1 MVNNQHD
8 SATLY
13 ALGLPTATNLVS
25 LSSFLVMTHVR
36 HIWHMCMNVTHFNN
50 SQVLNMTGASL
61 PVLQSD
67 MFTRAGLPNLQRL
80 FLRWT
85 QIQWQ
90 WQWQIQW
97 QFRGCSLAQPPWADL
112 CYISFLTLASIT
124 VKLTFAS
131 PKLFILSWIE
141 KALRYGIHK
150 LSSLRNSTEHHADA
164 KKVCAAAAALCRHIS
179 LTAAV
184 VHVV

>member
-1 MVNNQHD
+1 MWDTYDTCETH
-8 SATLY
+8 
-13 ALGLPTATNLVS
+13 
-25 LSSFLVMTHVR
+25 MTHVR
-36 HIWHMCMNVTHFNN
+36 HIWHTCINVAHCNI

-131 PKLFILSWIE
+131 PKLFILSWTE
-141 KALRYGIHK
+141 K
-150 LSSLRNSTEHHADA
+150 LSDMEFTNYPLWGAAQSIMQTL
-164 KKVCAAAAALCRHIS
+164 KKFVQLLLPSVGMSALLQLLCM
-179 LTAAV
+179 
-184 VHVV
+184 